1 MPSGK
6 MSDEG
11 LSYEKTG
18 ASMGESARAVVAIL
32 QRICGCVVSL
42 GRYSPRSKVCELI
55 SCEL

>member
-32 QRICGCVVSL
+32 QGVWSVLCRLFVTVLDQRCVS
-42 GRYSPRSKVCELI
+42 
-55 SCEL
+55 

>member
-18 ASMGESARAVVAIL
+18 ASMGESARAIVAIL
-32 QRICGCVVSL
+32 QGIWDVLCDLVVTVLDQKYAS
-42 GRYSPRSKVCELI
+42 YVF
-55 SCEL
+55 